1 MKSRT
6 QFYIDGEWIEPSTN
20 QALEVIN
27 PATEK
32 IIGSVAAGNQED
44 VDKAVAAA
52 KSAFDSYSRT
62 SREERVELVGKH
74 HRSLQG
80 SFR

>member
-1 MKSRT
+1 MRNRT
-6 QFYIDGEWIEPSTN
+6 RFYIDGEWVEPSTGN
-20 QALEVIN
+20 TLEVTN

-32 IIGSVAAGNQED
+32 VIGPVALGNEQD

-52 KSAFDSYSRT
+52 RVAFDF
-62 SREERVELVGKH
+62 LFANLAGGAGCIVGKH